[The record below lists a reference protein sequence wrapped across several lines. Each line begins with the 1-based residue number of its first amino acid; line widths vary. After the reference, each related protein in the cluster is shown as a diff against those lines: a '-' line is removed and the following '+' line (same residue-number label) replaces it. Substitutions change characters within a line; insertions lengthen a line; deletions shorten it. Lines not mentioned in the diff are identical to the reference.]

1 MAIMSGCDYLESL
14 PGIGTQTF
22 LSNDIYSST
31 IILLN
36 CLGLGKAKKI
46 LTTVKKNDIEQ
57 VWKKA
62 F

>member
-1 MAIMSGCDYLESL
+1 MAIMSGCDYLANL
-14 PGIGTQTF
+14 PGIGTPTF
-22 LSNDIYSST
+22 LSNYFYSLT

-36 CLGLGKAKKI
+36 CLGLAKAKKI
-46 LTTVKKNDIEQ
+46 LKTVKQNDIEK